1 MIKKENLLKILIGI
15 VIFLI
20 FGAIVV
26 ALVLDPKM
34 GLIKKKEDNS
44 IKMTNNN
51 SEVENIEDINDIQKN
66 NKINW
71 RKMI

>member
-51 SEVENIEDINDIQKN
+51 SEIENIEDINDIQKN
-66 NKINW
+66 NKIN
-71 RKMI
+71 

>member
-66 NKINW
+66 NKIN
-71 RKMI
+71 